1 MAQTVSI
8 VILNYKNWQDTLECL
23 ASVFEITYRPY
34 RVIVVDNDSQNG
46 SLDEIEKWL
55 AVRRIQPLRLT
66 QQQSEIDNFDDNPL
80 VLIQSTANR
89 GYSAGNNIG
98 IRWAIRA
105 GSPYVMILNNDTI
118 VQKDFLAPLAEF
130 LDNNPDTA
138 MVGPKILDLDGNIDR
153 NCARRRSGLRNYMFR
168 MSIWSKLLPGNYW
181 YRRYYYTGEYDFSA
195 PRQVDVISGSCMLI
209 RSIVLQQIGLLDE
222 NTFLFLE
229 EFILSEQLRRIGMQT
244 YIVPSGTI
252 IHKSGQTI
260 KKQNNLAMLKIS
272 KESLRYYLKEYKRYG
287 LLKRGLI
294 MFDQQILW
302 FIRKK
307 RARLKETVI
316 PWTLRKHVGKLIRS
330 AQDKIT

>member
-1 MAQTVSI
+1 MAQAVSI

-66 QQQSEIDNFDDNPL
+66 QQQSEMDNFDDNPL

-89 GYSAGNNIG
+89 GYAAGNNIG

-118 VQKDFLAPLAEF
+118 VQKDFLEPLAEF

-153 NCARRRSGLRNYMFR
+153 NCARRRSDFGDYMFR
-168 MSIWSKLLPGNYW
+168 IGVWGKLFPGNYW
-181 YRRYYYTGEYDFSA
+181 HRRHYYIGEYDFSA
-195 PRQVDVISGSCMLI
+195 PRQVDVIAGSCMLI
-209 RSIVLQQIGLLDE
+209 RLSTFQKVGLFDE
-222 NTFLFLE
+222 NTFLFYE
-229 EFILSEQLRRIGMQT
+229 EFILSDQLRRIDMQT
-244 YIVPSGTI
+244 HIIPSSLIV
-252 IHKSGQTI
+252 HKSGQSI
-260 KKQNNLAMLKIS
+260 KKQPDPKIVKII
-272 KESLRYYLKEYKRYG
+272 KEGFYYYLRRYRRYPY
-287 LLKRGLI
+287 LFIWLIYLNQELANWKPLKKLRC
-294 MFDQQILW
+294 
-302 FIRKK
+302 RKF
-307 RARLKETVI
+307 
-316 PWTLRKHVGKLIRS
+316 RS
-330 AQDKIT
+330 F